1 MTIQLASPEV
11 GKSKATLKAALESNP
26 AAVRFYDP
34 SIMGERHLTGATWAE
49 PAKTP
54 VVLDHPKR
62 MRFAQITKRA
72 DGTWKVE

>member
-1 MTIQLASPEV
+1 MTIQLNMPP
-11 GKSKATLKAALESNP
+11 GLSKKALQDKLN
-26 AAVRFYDP
+26 AAPGMVTFFDP
-34 SIMGERHLTGATWAE
+34 SIMGERYFTGATWNE
-49 PAKTP
+49 PEGTA